1 MLFQIGPMLSSK
13 LGLRTIDIGN
23 PQWSMHSIRETCG
36 TQDVDHAV
44 ALLEEFYRSFG
55 SVDSNMPNL

>member
-1 MLFQIGPMLSSK
+1 MLSSK

-36 TQDVDHAV
+36 TQDVDYAV
-44 ALLEEFYRSFG
+44 QLLSGFYIGFE
-55 SVDSNMPNL
+55 SVDSIII

>member
-1 MLFQIGPMLSSK
+1 MLSSK

-36 TQDVDHAV
+36 TKDIDAAV
-44 ALLEEFYRSFG
+44 NLLAEFYRSFG
-55 SVDSNMPNL
+55 IVDAAMPRL

>member
-1 MLFQIGPMLSSK
+1 MLSSK

-36 TQDVDHAV
+36 TQDVDLAV
-44 ALLEEFYRSFG
+44 LLLAEFFTSFG
-55 SVDSNMPNL
+55 SVDATMPKL